1 MHKLK
6 AAHVRMDMPDAT
18 SMPGDSG
25 PGPSAF
31 AWDRVTVLCYGSVS
45 SYAFWLY
52 AFGPALAFLRAEL
65 HFSYAVVGVYSALW
79 AGGAAAVGVSFAWA
93 CRRIGRRPVLW
104 WSVLGASCAAAV
116 FITGRSV
123 PVTLAAAA
131 VLGLAGTMV
140 LTTTQSV
147 LSDLHGE
154 RRERAL
160 VESNVGAGVCAV
172 VAPLALGLL
181 QATPVTWR
189 AAMAL
194 PAVAFAVLFLVYR
207 RQALPEHPASG
218 ARLCPLPKLARLL
231 AALVAVGIGIE
242 FCVVY
247 FGAELLSAT
256 TSLSTKAAVTAMALF
271 YAGLLAGRVAGGALA
286 RTPGRGSRLL
296 SASLAVTLA
305 GVLALWLPRQ
315 AVIALAGLF
324 VTGVGIANLYPL
336 SLALTLA
343 AAPGQTDAANAR
355 SQLLGGL
362 AVVVAPLAL
371 GGLADHVGLSAAFGV
386 EPLLVVICWLLLRAG
401 TGSGLLARTA
411 GAPGTGTTAR

>member
-1 MHKLK
+1 
-6 AAHVRMDMPDAT
+6 
-18 SMPGDSG
+18 
-25 PGPSAF
+25 
-31 AWDRVTVLCYGSVS
+31 
-45 SYAFWLY
+45 
-52 AFGPALAFLRAEL
+52 
-65 HFSYAVVGVYSALW
+65 
-79 AGGAAAVGVSFAWA
+79 
-93 CRRIGRRPVLW
+93 
-104 WSVLGASCAAAV
+104 
-116 FITGRSV
+116 
-123 PVTLAAAA
+123 
-131 VLGLAGTMV
+131 
-140 LTTTQSV
+140 
-147 LSDLHGE
+147 
-154 RRERAL
+154 
-160 VESNVGAGVCAV
+160 VCAV

-218 ARLCPLPKLARLL
+218 ARLCPLPKVAWLL

-271 YAGLLAGRVAGGALA
+271 YAGLLAGRVAGGVLA
-286 RTPGRGSRLL
+286 RTPGRGSHLL

-305 GVLALWLPRQ
+305 G
-315 AVIALAGLF
+315 LF
-324 VTGVGIANLYPL
+324 VSGAGIANLYPL

-355 SQLLGGL
+355 TQLLGGL
-362 AVVVAPLAL
+362 AVVAAPLAL
-371 GGLADHVGLSAAFGV
+371 GGLADHIGLSAAFGV

-401 TGSGLLARTA
+401 TGSGLRARTS
-411 GAPGTGTTAR
+411 GAPGTGTAAR